1 SRMLGAVTVPLMLL
15 SLGHALALIPAN
27 GMRAGAVVAALRLA
41 VGLAA
46 GYAVVWLLGLPD
58 LLAGALALQMA
69 MPCAV
74 VSYMYARRYTDVGDI
89 AAGAVLVSTV
99 VFLLLAPALLWFTRQ

>member
-1 SRMLGAVTVPLMLL
+1 RR
-15 SLGHALALIPAN
+15 LIRRQRQMCISD
-27 GMRAGAVVAALRLA
+27 G
-41 VGLAA
+41 AA

>member
-1 SRMLGAVTVPLMLL
+1 V
-15 SLGHALALIPAN
+15 
-27 GMRAGAVVAALRLA
+27 

-46 GYAVVWLLGLPD
+46 GLAVVWALD
-58 LLAGALALQMA
+58 LEPVLAGALSLQMA

-74 VSYMYARRYTDVGDI
+74 VSYMYAKRYTTLGDT

-99 VFLLLAPALLWFTRQ
+99 VFLLLAPLMLWFTQGA